1 MTDLRPRPTEFPLTM
16 PNQAFKAQEG
26 APKAETPSYRWRK
39 LFVFASSMLLTLWAT
54 REMYEVLAVS
64 EMTLLEWVLLVVFVI
79 NISWICFAFVNAT
92 IGFVSALFSE
102 IRAPKDKPD
111 VCIRNVRTV
120 IVFPIY
126 NESVEHVFAT
136 VSATARMLKEA
147 PGIYECFILS
157 DTTDPEVALAEEAAY
172 TELLRTAGHDVAV
185 RYRRRTINHHRKSG
199 NVRDF
204 VMRWGGRYD
213 YMIVFDA
220 DSYMEGDTIVH
231 LVKEMER
238 APHTALIQ
246 TIPQLVGGAT
256 LFARCQQFA
265 SALYGPILGGG
276 MAWWAQNEGNFWGH
290 NAIIRVSALA
300 EAAGLP
306 EIPGKAPF
314 GGTILSHDFVEAA
327 FLRRAGW
334 NVEIRPEIGGSYEQ
348 GPPTIIELVKRDR
361 RWCQGNMQHMAVLLK
376 TAGLSWTN
384 RFHLITGIF
393 SYLASPL
400 WLIFITL
407 GMMLSLQNSFMRPN
421 YFSDGASLFPT
432 WPVIDSERALT
443 LFVAT
448 MALLFAPKIYA
459 LIYGLVSSRWRK
471 TVGLARTAMGML
483 TETFISVLIAPILMA
498 TQTSAVINV
507 FRGKDSGWSPQ
518 ERSQGGY
525 GFLTTLRHNAPATL
539 LGLVLTVSAI
549 VISPVYAAW
558 LAPATIGL
566 LLSAPLSYW
575 TAKESAG
582 QAAKRKGLL
591 VTPVEIDTPE
601 SVQLSKAESAIY
613 ATLPKTDIVSL
624 LRDRNKQ
631 RARKHLIDPYWPLN
645 RYEVHTPLAIA
656 RAKAARVLSLDDYMK
671 AITRAEL
678 MAVLNSSQDMES
690 ISFRFSVAGRVASDA
705 TSFERFLT
713 SRRASGRPHQPSGV
727 RRGRT

>member
-26 APKAETPSYRWRK
+26 RRKAETPSYRWRK
-39 LFVFASSMLLTLWAT
+39 LFVFFSSMLLTLWAT
-54 REMYEVLAVS
+54 REMYEVLAAS

-79 NISWICFAFVNAT
+79 NISWICFAFINAT
-92 IGFVSALFSE
+92 IGFVGALSSE
-102 IRAPKDKPD
+102 FRGGGEEPD
-111 VCIRNVRTV
+111 ICIHNVRTV
-120 IVFPIY
+120 IAFPIY

-136 VSATARMLKEA
+136 VSATARMLKES

-157 DTTDPEVALAEEAAY
+157 DTTDPEIALAEEAAY
-172 TELLRTAGHDVAV
+172 TELLRTAGHEVAV

-220 DSYMEGDTIVH
+220 DSYMERDTIVR

-246 TIPQLVGGAT
+246 TIPQLVGGTT

-306 EIPGKAPF
+306 DIPGKAPF

-443 LFVAT
+443 LFLAT
-448 MALLFAPKIYA
+448 MGLLFAPKIYA

-471 TVGLARTAMGML
+471 TVGVTRTFMGTL

-498 TQTSAVINV
+498 TQTGAVINV
-507 FRGKDSGWSPQ
+507 FRGKDTGWSPQ

-549 VISPVYAAW
+549 AISPIYAAW
-558 LAPATIGL
+558 LAPATIGM

-575 TAKESAG
+575 TAKESVG
-582 QAAKRKGLL
+582 RAAHLKGLL
-591 VTPVEIDTPE
+591 VTPVEINTPE
-601 SVQLSKAESAIY
+601 SVQLSKAESATF
-613 ATLPKTDIVSL
+613 ATLPKTDTVSL
-624 LRDRNKQ
+624 LRDRRKQ
-631 RARKHLIDPYWPLN
+631 KKRKQLIDPYWPLQ

-656 RAKAARVLSLDDYMK
+656 RAKAARVLSLEDYMK

-690 ISFRFSVAGRVASDA
+690 ISFRFSVAGRVVGDS
-705 TSFERFLT
+705 TSFERFLAT
-713 SRRASGRPHQPSGV
+713 RRTPARPPQPSGA
-727 RRGRT
+727 RRGRS